1 MVPAYNEAARLPTT
15 LPRLARFCEL
25 YGSVE
30 VLIVDDGSKDSTAA
44 MVQEFALRHPYA
56 RLLQNP
62 GNRGKGY
69 SVRHGMQKAQGDW
82 ILSTDADLSSPL
94 EEVDKLIAAVDRE
107 QAAGAIGSRA
117 LDRSL
122 VGVHQ
127 AAFREW
133 SGRIFNVIMRATTG
147 LPFRDTQ
154 CGFKLYRRD
163 AVEVVFSRQLLD
175 GFGFDV
181 EDLLIARIHG
191 FKVVEVPVRWDNVEG
206 TKVGALAGARAFWD
220 LVVVRWNQ
228 LCGRYR

>member
-1 MVPAYNEAARLPTT
+1 MAE
-15 LPRLARFCEL
+15 FCKRQDSIEI
-25 YGSVE
+25 
-30 VLIVDDGSKDSTAA
+30 LIVDDGSKDSTAA
-44 MVQEFALRHPYA
+44 LVQEFANRHPFA

-94 EEVDKLIAAVDRE
+94 EEVGKLLSAVEREKAA
-107 QAAGAIGSRA
+107 AAIGSRA

-127 AAFREW
+127 AAFREA
-133 SGRIFNVIMRATTG
+133 SGRVFNVVMRAATG

-154 CGFKLYRRD
+154 CGFKLFRKD
-163 AVEVVFSRQLLD
+163 AAHAIFPRQRLD

-206 TKVGALAGARAFWD
+206 TKVSPLNGARAFWD
-220 LVVVRWNQ
+220 LAAVRWHQ
-228 LCGRYR
+228 LAGRYR

>member
-1 MVPAYNEAARLPTT
+1 MAE
-15 LPRLARFCEL
+15 FCERQ
-25 YGSVE
+25 GSVE
-30 VLIVDDGSKDSTAA
+30 ILIVDDGSKDSTAA
-44 MVQEFALRHPYA
+44 LIQEFANRHPFA

-94 EEVDKLIAAVDRE
+94 EEVDKLLSAVEREKAA
-107 QAAGAIGSRA
+107 AAIGSRA

-127 AAFREW
+127 AAFREA
-133 SGRIFNVIMRATTG
+133 SGRVFHVVMRAATG

-154 CGFKLYRRD
+154 CGFKLFRKD
-163 AVEVVFSRQLLD
+163 AAHAIFPRQRLD

-206 TKVGALAGARAFWD
+206 TKVSPLNGARAFWD
-220 LVVVRWNQ
+220 LAAVRWHQ
-228 LCGRYR
+228 LAGRYR